1 MLTVAW
7 FSWFDASERTTAT
20 AVMTTFNYL
29 GNALGFVLGPALVP
43 SSINAAGRVV
53 IGVEATHRNILNLY
67 YLEAMLQLAITI
79 AALLYFPSKPPTPP
93 TLSATDTKTDFSVGF
108 SELLHH
114 PRFLVLV
121 ICFGLP
127 IGIYGDARPLR

>member
-79 AALLYFPSKPPTPP
+79 ARKVP
-93 TLSATDTKTDFSVGF
+93 
-108 SELLHH
+108 
-114 PRFLVLV
+114 
-121 ICFGLP
+121 
-127 IGIYGDARPLR
+127 